1 MWCFFIDAYVCL
13 LYLFVSILSA
23 VFYIALSL
31 RSTQYTCKYNLA
43 HFSWKGS
50 CGTSSYWNCPNW
62 ITDSQPEYQLRW
74 MEIPTFQLCFI
85 SVFHNP
91 YWDATENRRLPL
103 QQSWTLNR
111 KLIRKAM
118 GNSKGICKSPWKIS
132 KFPRIFSANF
142 STFFYCCIRIFIIFL
157 CLYQF

>member
-62 ITDSQPEYQLRW
+62 ITDSQPEYQFKMNGNTDVSNL
-74 MEIPTFQLCFI
+74 L
-85 SVFHNP
+85 VFFMILTETP
-91 YWDATENRRLPL
+91 TENRRLRL

-111 KLIRKAM
+111 KLGKSWETRRKFANLL
-118 GNSKGICKSPWKIS
+118 GR
-132 KFPRIFSANF
+132 FPNF
-142 STFFYCCIRIFIIFL
+142 LGDLLRTL
-157 CLYQF
+157 DWV